1 MWTIYKKEIRYYF
14 STPVA
19 YIVIGLYL
27 LTIGLFL
34 WVIPGEYNIPM
45 SGYAQVDGLFALSPW
60 MFLFLCPALTMR
72 LFTEERQ
79 TGTWY
84 LLKIKPVPLWQIVL
98 GKYLAVWTIVLLAQ
112 LPCIIHYILVYH
124 LASPVGNIDSGAF
137 YGSFIGLLFLS
148 AAFCAIGVWASSVT
162 RSQIVAFIVALI
174 LCFIS
179 FYAFDFLSLLFHD
192 GMMSMA
198 VKSLGLNEHY
208 LSLSRGVIDIRD
220 LLWFFTYAALFLL
233 LAIRKLNKQ
242 E

>member
-45 SGYAQVDGLFALSPW
+45 SGYAQVDGLFSLSPW
-60 MFLFLCPALTMR
+60 LFLFLCPALTMR
-72 LFTEERQ
+72 LFPEERQ

-84 LLKIKPVPLWQIVL
+84 LLKMKPLPLWHIVM

-112 LPCIIHYILVYH
+112 LPCLIHYVLVRR
-124 LASPVGNIDSGAF
+124 LTVPFGNIDSGAF
-137 YGSFIGLLFLS
+137 YGSFVGLLFLS
-148 AAFCAIGVWASSVT
+148 AAFCAVGTWASSVT
-162 RSQIVAFIVALI
+162 KSQIIAFIVGLL
-174 LCFIS
+174 LCFLS
-179 FYAFDFLSLLFHD
+179 FYGFDFLSMLF
-192 GMMSMA
+192 GAGSLAYA

-208 LSLSRGVIDIRD
+208 LSLSRGIIDVRD
-220 LLWFFTYAALFLL
+220 LLWFLTCSVLFLL
-233 LAIRKLNKQ
+233 FAVKCLKSQK
-242 E
+242 